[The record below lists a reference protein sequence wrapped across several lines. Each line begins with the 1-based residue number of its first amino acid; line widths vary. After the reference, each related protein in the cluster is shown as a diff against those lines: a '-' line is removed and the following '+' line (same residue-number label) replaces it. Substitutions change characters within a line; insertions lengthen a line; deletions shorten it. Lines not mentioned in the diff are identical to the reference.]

1 MSNRIRQLRK
11 ERNLTLL
18 ELSKQLQNKENLKLS
33 PDAIAKY
40 ERGDREPKLETWK
53 KLAEFYKVPIE
64 YLQGS
69 KDLITL
75 VKDRS
80 LIILSSKSA
89 RIFASDT
96 LGGISVDRLNEYLKE
111 DIKRQL
117 ENPELITI
125 PGRDVDFNT
134 RLEFMATVV
143 ADNIY
148 IKWRTDNFSKKGLY
162 AYLYVELSN
171 IGLDIAPMYLDD
183 IEMLTDEQMKTTQKM
198 YNDFKKIKRNAIQEL
213 LNLADQDGL
222 KLSNENRLIEE
233 FVDKDK

>member
-1 MSNRIRQLRK
+1 MNKLKELRK
-11 ERNLTLL
+11 SKNLTLD
-18 ELSKQLQNKENLKLS
+18 ELSEVIGIKRGTLNNYENEKT
-33 PDAIAKY
+33 
-40 ERGDREPKLETWK
+40 EPKLETWK

-80 LIILSSKSA
+80 LTILSSKA
-89 RIFASDT
+89 GGIFASDE

-171 IGLDIAPMYLDD
+171 IGLDIEPIYLDD
-183 IEMLTDEQMKTTQKM
+183 IEMLTDEQMKTTQKI

-222 KLSNENRLIEE
+222 ELSNENRLIEE